1 MQLDIFCEL
10 NCKDVGSFPFC
21 GSSLS
26 CTIRVFQMNFLINY
40 LWYLAYLVVLTEG
53 TCSHNREGTVIH
65 TVLGSVPLGDDFLS
79 VLITPHTYSSIELL
93 TSTCRSKD
101 MYTLPMTF
109 YDPFVLLD
117 GHFSGM
123 GHESWF
129 SNYWKSSMW
138 TDLIKEWVKN
148 NNW

>member
-1 MQLDIFCEL
+1 M
-10 NCKDVGSFPFC
+10 
-21 GSSLS
+21 
-26 CTIRVFQMNFLINY
+26 
-40 LWYLAYLVVLTEG
+40 
-53 TCSHNREGTVIH
+53 IH

-117 GHFSGM
+117 GHFLKVDFQVI
-123 GHESWF
+123 E
-129 SNYWKSSMW
+129 NLQCE
-138 TDLIKEWVKN
+138 LI
-148 NNW
+148 

>member
-1 MQLDIFCEL
+1 MSSTVKMLAVFL
-10 NCKDVGSFPFC
+10 FVGACSAV
-21 GSSLS
+21 LS
-26 CTIRVFQMNFLINY
+26 AFFKWSFLINY

-129 SNYWKSSMW
+129 SSYWKSSMW

>member
-1 MQLDIFCEL
+1 M
-10 NCKDVGSFPFC
+10 
-21 GSSLS
+21 
-26 CTIRVFQMNFLINY
+26 
-40 LWYLAYLVVLTEG
+40 
-53 TCSHNREGTVIH
+53 IH

-117 GHFSGM
+117 GHFSEWAM
-123 GHESWF
+123 KVDFQVIE
-129 SNYWKSSMW
+129 NLQCE
-138 TDLIKEWVKN
+138 LI
-148 NNW
+148 